1 MLYSKLSLRSILYN
15 RRQYTSLFA
24 VCFIGFCI
32 MFSVISI
39 TDGMLKAVRQKARQ
53 YYGGDIQFLG
63 GTTLGTTEADE
74 QQKELEKLVPEHVQ
88 FFQRFDYDAHQ
99 CMFFY
104 EGASVR
110 QRVAKG
116 IDFDAEKDL
125 LSSYTLAEGSIKSNK
140 EHNSILISLPVA
152 QKLGVHAGDLITVQM
167 NTIYGTTNTMSMQV
181 SGIFLDSSLFGMYTS
196 YMDIRALRTITSYP
210 SNYVNRLCLFYGST
224 PPSDKEI
231 NELQAKAEKV
241 FHMYPLCSDKDEFY
255 NALLYDKNVEKPI
268 FALIPLDSNVEELQ
282 NFIDAL
288 RFIVLI
294 IVAILI
300 IIIAVG
306 IGSTYRVIVI
316 KRTTE
321 IGIYR
326 ALGMKPSGIRNLF
339 LTESSFI
346 VFLGFISGIIFAF
359 LITFILSKFNF
370 SFIPAFDIF
379 LSKGHLMPYYN
390 AIKTILILCIV
401 TVTTLFSVLFT
412 IRKLVR
418 LSPVGA
424 LATTN

>member
-1 MLYSKLSLRSILYN
+1 MYTKLSLRTIFYN
-15 RRQYTSLFA
+15 AKQYRSLFA
-24 VCFIGFCI
+24 VCFVGIFI
-32 MFSVISI
+32 MLSTISI

-74 QQKELEKLVPEHVQ
+74 QQKELSKLVPDYVQ
-88 FFQRFDYDAHQ
+88 IFKRFDYDAHQ

-125 LSSYTLAEGSIKSNK
+125 LSSYTLAEGKAESNK
-140 EHNSILISLPVA
+140 EHNSIMISLPIA
-152 QKLGVHAGDLITVQM
+152 KKLGVHAGDMITVQM
-167 NTIYGTTNTMSMQV
+167 NTIYGKSNTMSMIV

-210 SNYVNRLCLFYGST
+210 ENYVNRICLYYGKNS
-224 PPSDKEI
+224 PSNKEI
-231 NELQAKAEKV
+231 ENLQSKAEKV
-241 FHMYPLCSDKDEFY
+241 FNMFPLCNDKNEFY
-255 NALLYDKNVEKPI
+255 NALLYDRNVPKPI
-268 FALIPLDSNVEELQ
+268 FALIPLDSNIEELQ
-282 NFIDAL
+282 NLIDAIK
-288 RFIVLI
+288 FIVVL
-294 IVAILI
+294 IVAILV

-326 ALGMKPSGIRNLF
+326 ALGMKSSGIKKLF
-339 LTESSFI
+339 LIESS
-346 VFLGFISGIIFAF
+346 LLMLAGFVSGIILT
-359 LITFILSKFNF
+359 LIATFILSRFNF

-379 LSKGHLMPYYN
+379 LSKSHLVPNYN
-390 AIKTILILCIV
+390 ILKTLGLLIIV
-401 TVTTLFSVLFT
+401 CVTTLLSVLFT
-412 IRKLVR
+412 IRKVVHI
-418 LSPVGA
+418 SPVGA